1 MISVT
6 AGILFG
12 LMTAAKSANAS
23 PMSHDYDLYVWVWQG
38 VDHLEA
44 WDDLQAVFAGF
55 TQKAKQI
62 QPRVSISQ
70 AMDTVLDYI
79 EENRYTS
86 SPETLNYQEG
96 LGNILEYRRGG
107 VAE

>member
-6 AGILFG
+6 AGILLG

-44 WDDLQAVFAGF
+44 WDDLQAVFVGF
-55 TQKAKQI
+55 IQKAKQI
-62 QPRVSISQ
+62 RTRASIGQ

-79 EENRYTS
+79 EENRHIS
-86 SPETLNYQEG
+86 SSETLNYQDG
-96 LGNILEYRRGG
+96 FGNILEYRCGG